1 MANEKFTPYSTEQK
15 REYAQQFTP
24 GERKSY
30 RMGQRNAYSHMG
42 NIGKQKS
49 YFINSNLNDTALA
62 PIPEPASTKPAK
74 PRKTTKK

>member
-1 MANEKFTPYSTEQK
+1 MANEKFTPYTTEQK
-15 REYAQQFTP
+15 REYAQKFTV

-49 YFINSNLNDTALA
+49 FYINSNLNADAT
-62 PIPEPASTKPAK
+62 PEPAVVSPKPAT

>member
-1 MANEKFTPYSTEQK
+1 MANEKFTPYTTEQK
-15 REYAQQFTP
+15 REYAQNFTP

-49 YFINSNLNDTALA
+49 FYINSNLNA
-62 PIPEPASTKPAK
+62 PDATPTPEVVSPKRTMA
-74 PRKTTKK
+74 RKNTKK

>member
-1 MANEKFTPYSTEQK
+1 MANERFTPYTTEQK
-15 REYAQQFTP
+15 REYAQKFTLA
-24 GERKSY
+24 ERKSY

-49 YFINSNLNDTALA
+49 FFINSNLNTTDPTPA
-62 PIPEPASTKPAK
+62 PEVAKPKQST

>member
-1 MANEKFTPYSTEQK
+1 MANEKFTPYTTEQK
-15 REYAQQFTP
+15 REYAQNFTP

-49 YFINSNLNDTALA
+49 FYINSNLNVSDSTPTPEVVRPKQTA
-62 PIPEPASTKPAK
+62 S
-74 PRKTTKK
+74 RKTTKK

>member
-1 MANEKFTPYSTEQK
+1 MANEKFTPYTTEQK
-15 REYAQQFTP
+15 REYAQNFTP

-49 YFINSNLNDTALA
+49 FYINSNLNAPDSTPTPEVVRPKQTTA
-62 PIPEPASTKPAK
+62 
-74 PRKTTKK
+74 RRTTKK